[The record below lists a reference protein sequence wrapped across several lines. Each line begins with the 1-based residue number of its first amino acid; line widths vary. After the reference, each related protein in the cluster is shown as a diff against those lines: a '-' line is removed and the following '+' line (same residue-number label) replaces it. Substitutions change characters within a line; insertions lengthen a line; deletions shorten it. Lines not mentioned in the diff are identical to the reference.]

1 MSMQLT
7 PEQLALI
14 EANRQKALEK
24 RRHAQSNASQNQALQ
39 HASTAT
45 ATATATATQPAK
57 EKQLRASKMSSG
69 YYEYNLSTMR
79 DTKAGFL
86 EEDRPEASPEKKRKL
101 IAVDEIPYDASTHG
115 NNPKC
120 CECKSLDLEVTYL
133 KIFNVRV
140 CKPCIELLPEKY
152 SLLTK
157 TEAKDDYLL
166 TDSELRDRVLF
177 PVWEK
182 PNPHKSTWN
191 NMLLYLRRDLE
202 AFAIRKWG
210 SLDKLDD
217 EFDRRSTVKR
227 ERKEL
232 KYKKAVAELRRRT
245 RADEWEKRRRERLQ
259 LDKAHEHVFEST
271 EDGSDG
277 GCSEQKCSICGIVIE
292 VEEF

>member
-1 MSMQLT
+1 MSTPLT

-14 EANRQKALEK
+14 ETNRQQALEK
-24 RRHAQSNASQNQALQ
+24 RRRAQTNAEKEQP
-39 HASTAT
+39 
-45 ATATATATQPAK
+45 ATQSHGSQPKQQAG
-57 EKQLRASKMSSG
+57 EKRLRASKMSSG

-86 EEDRPEASPEKKRKL
+86 EEDLSEKQQQQLAEKKRKL
-101 IAVDEIPYDASTHG
+101 IVVDEILYDASTHG

-120 CECKSLDLEVTYL
+120 CECESLDLEVTYL
-133 KIFNVRV
+133 KIFGVKV
-140 CKPCIELLPEKY
+140 CKPCIESVPEKY

-166 TDSELRDRVLF
+166 TDSELRDRDLF

-202 AFAIRKWG
+202 TFAIKKWG
-210 SLDKLDD
+210 SLEKLDE
-217 EFDRRSTVKR
+217 EFENRAQTKR

-245 RADEWEKRRRERLQ
+245 RADEWEKRRRERLH
-259 LDKAHEHVFEST
+259 LEKEHEHVFEST
-271 EDGSDG
+271 DD
-277 GCSEQKCSICGIVIE
+277 CSQQKCSVCGLVIE